1 MTITDWDSGK
11 SIRKPISVSPYRARS
26 TAPGSDVS
34 VVEILLDTN
43 SPDGGESLSLH
54 LSLATL
60 PYSSLI
66 VTLMSGMYS
75 MFGTRRLSC
84 PLACEQQSVP
94 VVRTSG

>member
-43 SPDGGESLSLH
+43 SPDGMLVAITGEARVYLNGSL
-54 LSLATL
+54 
-60 PYSSLI
+60 
-66 VTLMSGMYS
+66 V
-75 MFGTRRLSC
+75 
-84 PLACEQQSVP
+84 
-94 VVRTSG
+94 

>member
-43 SPDGGESLSLH
+43 SPDGGERGRRESNCIQKQVNFRAFEFQQFGCSLLVVQI
-54 LSLATL
+54 LPPETL
-60 PYSSLI
+60 DPI
-66 VTLMSGMYS
+66 
-75 MFGTRRLSC
+75 
-84 PLACEQQSVP
+84 
-94 VVRTSG
+94 